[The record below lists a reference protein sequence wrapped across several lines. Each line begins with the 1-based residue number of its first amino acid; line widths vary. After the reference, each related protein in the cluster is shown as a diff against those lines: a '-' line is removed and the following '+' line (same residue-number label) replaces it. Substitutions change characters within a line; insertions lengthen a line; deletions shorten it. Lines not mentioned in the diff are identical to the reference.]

1 MRCLCGAN
9 RGLFD
14 EEDNVKTKRWY
25 GVMVSAA
32 VMFSSCAPMIR
43 YSTTIP
49 AIKAP
54 QDKSLVVIVRPLPK
68 TSASYN
74 ADKMGTVYIDGVFGC
89 VNTDN
94 TITQMPVDTGWHYIM
109 ASIDNIATVKLSFKP
124 GKVYYFAQ
132 KVSSRRVT
140 APTPG
145 TGAPS
150 GGLTR
155 VQTTL
160 EPVTPDQF
168 SEMGKSADIRYAQFA
183 PSKPLK
189 NLEPQARKAHIA
201 AYEFWVKA
209 KPDLARAHVD
219 YPGY

>member
-1 MRCLCGAN
+1 
-9 RGLFD
+9 LFD
-14 EEDNVKTKRWY
+14 EEDNVKTKPWCS
-25 GVMVSAA
+25 VILSAA

-43 YSTTIP
+43 YSATLP

-68 TSASYN
+68 TGASYN
-74 ADKMGTVYIDGVFGC
+74 ADKIGIIYIDGIFGC

-94 TITQMPVDTGWHYIM
+94 AITQVPVDTGEHYIM
-109 ASIDNIATVKLSFKP
+109 AVIDNVATLKFSFKA
-124 GKVYYFAQ
+124 GKIYYLVQ
-132 KVSSRRVT
+132 KISSRRVT

-160 EPVTPDQF
+160 EPITQDEF
-168 SEMGKSADIRYAQFA
+168 KAMGGSADIRFAQFSA
-183 PSKPLK
+183 SKPLK
-189 NLEPQARKAHIA
+189 NMDPQLKKAHIS
-201 AYEFWVKA
+201 AYEFWAKA
-209 KPDLARAHVD
+209 KPDLARVNFD

>member
-1 MRCLCGAN
+1 LCCLCGAN
-9 RGLFD
+9 RELFD
-14 EEDNVKTKRWY
+14 EEDNVKTKPWC
-25 GVMVSAA
+25 GVMLSAA

-54 QDKSLVVIVRPLPK
+54 QDKALVVIVRPLPK
-68 TSASYN
+68 TGASYN
-74 ADKMGTVYIDGVFGC
+74 ADKMGTIFIDGIFGC

-94 TITQMPVDTGWHYIM
+94 TITQVAVDTGEHYIM
-109 ASIDNIATVKLSFKP
+109 AVIDNISTLKFSFKA
-124 GKVYYFAQ
+124 GKIYYLVQ
-132 KVSSRRVT
+132 KISSRRVT

-160 EPVTPDQF
+160 EPVTQDEFKAMQ
-168 SEMGKSADIRYAQFA
+168 GSADLRFAQFA
-183 PSKPLK
+183 QSKPLK
-189 NLEPQARKAHIA
+189 NMDPPQKKAHIM
-201 AYEFWVKA
+201 AYEFWAKA
-209 KPDLARAHVD
+209 KPDLARANFD